1 MEIRLYDAIGYE
13 MDAEWLAAQIPADA
27 EHVTVRINSPGGA
40 VSDGLAMYHYL
51 KDHGATV
58 TTIVDGYAASAASV
72 VMLAGDVRQI
82 HRASLVMVHNPWSMA
97 VGNADEM
104 RKAADTLDVHAEALL
119 DVYTAETGMDRE
131 ELRGLL
137 AEETWMRGEAAV
149 QFGFAS
155 EVIEA
160 ATENDN
166 RAAACVHFAQMIA
179 AIEGGKEL
187 VKDETQSEVI
197 EEPVAE
203 VEETAPEA
211 AEDVEDLGEE
221 VVVAEVEI
229 DTDDE
234 PEAEEQPE
242 VHSVVDEPKPKTKRE
257 AVEQTEA
264 AKGEIVSLEAEIVAI
279 RTEREN
285 LVAQLAE
292 SHSEVEALKAQA
304 EEMDAAMLVAVAER
318 DEATANAEAAEAELD
333 RARKALADPQYADAA
348 LVADD
353 SEIVAEDAESVIEAD
368 EEGEPADIADEW
380 ERMPQGAERAEFWNK
395 HKKSILRALAARG

>member
-119 DVYTAETGMDRE
+119 DVYTAETGMDRD

-155 EVIEA
+155 EMIEA

-187 VKDETQSEVI
+187 MSNETKSEEI
-197 EEPVAE
+197 NEPVAE
-203 VEETAPEA
+203 VAEPEA
-211 AEDVEDLGEE
+211 DVVEDDVEDLGEE

-229 DTDDE
+229 EDDQ
-234 PEAEEQPE
+234 PESEEQPE
-242 VHSVVDEPKPKTKRE
+242 VHSVIDEPKPKTKRE

-279 RTEREN
+279 RTERED
-285 LVAQLAE
+285 LVAKRSELDAE
-292 SHSEVEALKAQA
+292 IADLKAQA
-304 EEMDAAMLVAVAER
+304 EQMDASILLVVSER
-318 DEATANAEAAEAELD
+318 DEAKAKAEAAEAELE

-348 LVADD
+348 LVADE
-353 SEIVAEDAESVIEAD
+353 SEIVAEDAESVVVAD
-368 EEGEPADIADEW
+368 EEPADIAAEW
-380 ERMPQGAERAEFWNK
+380 ERMPQGAERSEFWNK
-395 HKKSILRALAARG
+395 HKKQILRALAARG

>member
-119 DVYTAETGMDRE
+119 DVYTAETGMDRD

-155 EVIEA
+155 EMIEA

-187 VKDETQSEVI
+187 MSNETKPEEI
-197 EEPVAE
+197 DEPVAE
-203 VEETAPEA
+203 VAEPEA
-211 AEDVEDLGEE
+211 EVVEDDVEDLGEE

-229 DTDDE
+229 EGDQ
-234 PEAEEQPE
+234 PESEEQPE
-242 VHSVVDEPKPKTKRE
+242 VHSVIDEPKPKTKRE

-279 RTEREN
+279 RTERED
-285 LVAQLAE
+285 LVAKRSELDAE
-292 SHSEVEALKAQA
+292 IADLKAQA
-304 EEMDAAMLVAVAER
+304 EQMDASILLVVSER
-318 DEATANAEAAEAELD
+318 DEAKAKAEAAEAELE

-348 LVADD
+348 LVADE
-353 SEIVAEDAESVIEAD
+353 SEIVAEDAESVVVAD
-368 EEGEPADIADEW
+368 EEPADIAAEW
-380 ERMPQGAERAEFWNK
+380 ERMPQGAERSEFWNK
-395 HKKSILRALAARG
+395 HKKQILRALAARG